1 MNFRPLLQRL
11 CTVWLDK
18 RCSHSSETTT
28 SEHSLAK
35 QLMRVDEWNLS
46 NAIMQAA
53 TKNLELSTFRW
64 QACNEALE
72 LGKGVSAMLSL
83 SRGVACWK
91 KCPRSQQCGY
101 EGCQELYNKLLHRQ
115 RYQSEIT
122 DQRPSSYHDTELKGL
137 RNTCYKEPYSKHPEM
152 DTFLTTSVTYVTEGN
167 GQRQQTSMKTTDD
180 YRPDYIALRTI
191 PVILRN
197 GDRTLKAS
205 ALLDNGST
213 KSQCRCCSW
222 VRLARK
228 NRKKAMVN
236 VLNGQ
241 VETFKSKPVEFQL
254 ESMNGSVNMT
264 VNAYT
269 ANRVTGDMRVF
280 DWNKCKG
287 LWPYLKNIDF
297 PHCSKREIVDLLIG
311 QDCAYLHSAFEE
323 VRGKPS
329 EHIARLTPLR
339 WTCVGTPGQRDG
351 SMLQTNF
358 ASTFFV
364 RDQSSLERLNAN
376 LKKIW
381 ELEEEPLMHE
391 PPVIRLEEKLALQTA
406 EQSVN
411 YENQIRPLAGY
422 GLPPPQ
428 GEFCRPYFS

>member
-1 MNFRPLLQRL
+1 
-11 CTVWLDK
+11 
-18 RCSHSSETTT
+18 
-28 SEHSLAK
+28 
-35 QLMRVDEWNLS
+35 
-46 NAIMQAA
+46 
-53 TKNLELSTFRW
+53 
-64 QACNEALE
+64 
-72 LGKGVSAMLSL
+72 
-83 SRGVACWK
+83 
-91 KCPRSQQCGY
+91 
-101 EGCQELYNKLLHRQ
+101 
-115 RYQSEIT
+115 
-122 DQRPSSYHDTELKGL
+122 
-137 RNTCYKEPYSKHPEM
+137 
-152 DTFLTTSVTYVTEGN
+152 
-167 GQRQQTSMKTTDD
+167 
-180 YRPDYIALRTI
+180 
-191 PVILRN
+191 
-197 GDRTLKAS
+197 
-205 ALLDNGST
+205 
-213 KSQCRCCSW
+213 
-222 VRLARK
+222 
-228 NRKKAMVN
+228 MVN

-376 LKKIW
+376 LKKN
-381 ELEEEPLMHE
+381 LG
-391 PPVIRLEEKLALQTA
+391 VGGGTVDA
-406 EQSVN
+406 
-411 YENQIRPLAGY
+411 
-422 GLPPPQ
+422 
-428 GEFCRPYFS
+428 